1 MKIKKRDREYGYEV
15 NTIKHLRKVLE
26 GFNDSD
32 GNLMNKG
39 FLESF
44 SKIYSIV
51 ALRMHVFFFIR
62 ESFKIILRLAWKYII
77 LC

>member
-1 MKIKKRDREYGYEV
+1 MKIKKRDREYGDEV

-32 GNLMNKG
+32 GNLMNKE

-51 ALRMHVFFFIR
+51 ALRMRVFFSLS
-62 ESFKIILRLAWKYII
+62 EKVLKSS
-77 LC
+77 

>member
-1 MKIKKRDREYGYEV
+1 MKIKKRDREYGDEV

-51 ALRMHVFFFIR
+51 ALRMHVFFSLS
-62 ESFKIILRLAWKYII
+62 EKVLKSS
-77 LC
+77 